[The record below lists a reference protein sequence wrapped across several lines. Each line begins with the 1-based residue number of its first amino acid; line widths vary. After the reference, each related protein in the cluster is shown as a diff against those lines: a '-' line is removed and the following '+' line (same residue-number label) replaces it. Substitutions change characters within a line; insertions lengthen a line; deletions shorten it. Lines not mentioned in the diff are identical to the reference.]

1 MLHPERM
8 TRYNLTASVLE
19 KYTKL
24 WTCQEYAARPRTAVA
39 MSYLVFC
46 AYGSSDDELV
56 NVIELIPV
64 LIAGV
69 HVPEQR
75 LKLWP
80 SGNGHIERL
89 GCDEGVSIEQIE
101 VVLICEVAQQLPCKS
116 PRITLHLLQIH
127 NTDPQ
132 LVSN

>member
-1 MLHPERM
+1 M
-8 TRYNLTASVLE
+8 T
-19 KYTKL
+19 
-24 WTCQEYAARPRTAVA
+24 C
-39 MSYLVFC
+39 LVFC
-46 AYGSSDDELV
+46 AYWSSDDELV
-56 NVIELIPV
+56 DVIELIPI

-75 LKLWP
+75 LKLGP

-116 PRITLHLLQIH
+116 PQTTLHLLQTH
-127 NTDPQ
+127 MSDHQ